1 MAIASDQ
8 LRVFDRAAKRQQ
20 RNRAALRS
28 QYPLA
33 CHLRDEI
40 AWQLSD
46 RVNDIN
52 RQFLS
57 GLDLGC
63 GTGLLG
69 KHLDQEL
76 VKSLVQCDSAAH
88 MLAKFHPQARDLHL
102 RVECDEE
109 ALPFAPNTFDL
120 VVSNLSLHWINDL
133 PGTLQQVMKIL
144 KPDGVFIASL
154 FGGDTLFELRCA
166 LQLAETERHGGF
178 SPRVSPLTE
187 MRDVGSLLQRAGF
200 SLLTV
205 DTDEVTIHYPSAY
218 ELMLDL
224 RDMGESSASFNRG
237 NMLRRDTMLAASA
250 IYEAMY
256 GSSLEGTRSIPA
268 TFQII
273 YLIGWKPDPSQPQ
286 AAKRGSAERSL
297 KELGVDVDQL
307 VKGQQ

>member
-154 FGGDTLFELRCA
+154 FGKFVHLLSCLFGKFVHLLSC
-166 LQLAETERHGGF
+166 LFLWQIC
-178 SPRVSPLTE
+178 SS
-187 MRDVGSLLQRAGF
+187 SLLGGNCASLFGKFMHLLRDLEIFFWQICAF
-200 SLLTV
+200 SLEKLTV
-205 DTDEVTIHYPSAY
+205 F
-218 ELMLDL
+218 L
-224 RDMGESSASFNRG
+224 RKFVG
-237 NMLRRDTMLAASA
+237 NLH
-250 IYEAMY
+250 IFC
-256 GSSLEGTRSIPA
+256 G
-268 TFQII
+268 
-273 YLIGWKPDPSQPQ
+273 
-286 AAKRGSAERSL
+286 
-297 KELGVDVDQL
+297 
-307 VKGQQ
+307 